1 MPNSLELNVSPA
13 QLHTFANH
21 PFHVRKDME
30 MNELVDSIRE
40 SGVIVP
46 LIVRS
51 RPEGGYEIISGH
63 RRCEAC
69 REFIIRQLL
78 HTDRHFLDTQ
88 IRLIVTSDQALCS
101 EIPSVLSGI
110 NRIQRWSQS
119 KLPYLVFVYFFM
131 SIYSVQ
137 SRGWGAIR
145 NKHPFGHDADF
156 CLSPASSI
164 QTRGNGCG
172 RE

>member
-69 REFIIRQLL
+69 REFGNALSAFRHKQDSTLVAEQATIFSVRLFLL
-78 HTDRHFLDTQ
+78 VN
-88 IRLIVTSDQALCS
+88 I
-101 EIPSVLSGI
+101 
-110 NRIQRWSQS
+110 
-119 KLPYLVFVYFFM
+119 
-131 SIYSVQ
+131 
-137 SRGWGAIR
+137 
-145 NKHPFGHDADF
+145 
-156 CLSPASSI
+156 
-164 QTRGNGCG
+164 
-172 RE
+172 

>member
-69 REFIIRQLL
+69 RELGIEKVPVRVQEL
-78 HTDRHFLDTQ
+78 TDDAAAVRCTPMEQ
-88 IRLIVTSDQALCS
+88 
-101 EIPSVLSGI
+101 P
-110 NRIQRWSQS
+110 
-119 KLPYLVFVYFFM
+119 LPGEEA
-131 SIYSVQ
+131 VQ
-137 SRGWGAIR
+137 HSLPLTL
-145 NKHPFGHDADF
+145 HPFEICTIHVQFA
-156 CLSPASSI
+156 
-164 QTRGNGCG
+164 Q
-172 RE
+172 

>member
-13 QLHTFANH
+13 LLHTFANH

-69 REFIIRQLL
+69 RELGIEKVPVRVQEL
-78 HTDRHFLDTQ
+78 TDDEATILM
-88 IRLIVTSDQALCS
+88 VNS
-101 EIPSVLSGI
+101 
-110 NRIQRWSQS
+110 NIQREHV
-119 KLPYLVFVYFFM
+119 LPVRRRL
-131 SIYSVQ
+131 
-137 SRGWGAIR
+137 RT
-145 NKHPFGHDADF
+145 K
-156 CLSPASSI
+156 
-164 QTRGNGCG
+164 
-172 RE
+172 